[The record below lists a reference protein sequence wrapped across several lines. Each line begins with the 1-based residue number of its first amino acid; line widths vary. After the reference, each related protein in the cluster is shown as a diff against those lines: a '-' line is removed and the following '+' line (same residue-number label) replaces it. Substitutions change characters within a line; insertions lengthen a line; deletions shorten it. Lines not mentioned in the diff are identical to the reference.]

1 VAVWKPCVCVC
12 VCAGITAVGTCM
24 VTETLGVCEIRHGVE
39 VGVKESGWGIL
50 LLLEEFRCAGAK
62 SFAVLL
68 HLSYCVGFLKYYF
81 RLGDCV
87 NDALELSETFFLV
100 LQRDVCGRRWLSCF
114 CIGHMSV

>member
-1 VAVWKPCVCVC
+1 
-12 VCAGITAVGTCM
+12 M
-24 VTETLGVCEIRHGVE
+24 VNETLGVCEIRHGVE
-39 VGVKESGWGIL
+39 VGVKEWGWGIL